1 MPAMRRDAIQRLC
14 RCECAARAVRV
25 VLIPTGLGRALRRYE
40 CRIRRRH
47 DQSEHLLHER
57 RGIAADRKQRLPG
70 SRIVLREPIMAHA
83 PEAVTRTQPE
93 PFIVSLLFLR
103 PVPPNWQVAC
113 GIYPQV
119 RRVLPYYQGFS
130 PGN

>member
-1 MPAMRRDAIQRLC
+1 MPAMRRDAIERLC

-25 VLIPTGLGRALRRYE
+25 VLIPTGLGRALRR
-40 CRIRRRH
+40 RKRRVRRRH
-47 DQSEHLLHER
+47 DRSEHLLHER
-57 RGIAADRKQRLPG
+57 RGIAAVRKQRLPS
-70 SRIVLREPIMAHA
+70 SRIVLREPILAHA

-93 PFIVSLLFLR
+93 PFIISTPFLR

-119 RRVLPYYQGFS
+119 RGVLPY
-130 PGN
+130 

>member
-1 MPAMRRDAIQRLC
+1 MPAMRRDAIERLC
-14 RCECAARAVRV
+14 RCECAPRAVRLI
-25 VLIPTGLGRALRRYE
+25 LIPIGLGRALRRRE
-40 CRIRRRH
+40 CRVRRRH

-70 SRIVLREPIMAHA
+70 SRIVLRKPMVAHA

-93 PFIVSLLFLR
+93 PFIVSTPFLR

-113 GIYPQV
+113 GIYSQA
-119 RRVLPYYQGFS
+119 RRFLPYYQGFS
-130 PGN
+130 PDN